1 MTTIAMLAAAGW
13 LLASAAPAF
22 ACSQCM
28 CGAPFPASVLGG
40 LQPAAF
46 TYGLEERY
54 LSKASALDEGPGEEQ
69 EREHRVAAYAMW
81 RPAVRLALLARV
93 PYDVKEIASH
103 PVGAQSTLDRAH
115 GLGDAELLALIGL
128 AHTTGA
134 RPLVLGG
141 VAGVTAPTGSNEL
154 RDGAGTR
161 LDAHLQPGAGAW
173 SGSAG
178 LHAALTARAG
188 VWDASALGRVNGTN
202 AHGYRYGAALLYNA
216 GFTSRAWRGVQA
228 LAQMNGRSAARDRLE
243 GGATGVNTGGTVLYA
258 SPGVRWSAVTG
269 VAIDAALQIPVAQRM
284 FGDQR
289 EHTTARLA
297 LSLAR

>member
-1 MTTIAMLAAAGW
+1 MTTIATLALAGW
-13 LLASAAPAF
+13 LMASAAPAF

-46 TYGLEERY
+46 TYGVEDRY

-69 EREHRVAAYAMW
+69 EREHRVAAFAMW
-81 RPAVRLALLARV
+81 RPAERLALLARV

-103 PVGAQSTLDRAH
+103 PLGAQGALDRAH

-141 VAGVTAPTGSNEL
+141 VVGVTAPTGSNEL
-154 RDGAGTR
+154 RDDAGAR

-173 SGSAG
+173 SGTAG
-178 LHAALTARAG
+178 LHLALTARSG
-188 VWDASALGRVNGTN
+188 VWDASALARANGAN
-202 AHGYRYGAALLYNA
+202 AHGYRYGEAVLYNA
-216 GFTSRAWRGVQA
+216 GFTSRAWQGVQA
-228 LAQMNGRSAARDRLE
+228 LAQMNGRSAARDRLD
-243 GGATGVNTGGTVLYA
+243 GGVTGVNTGGTVLYA
-258 SPGVRWSAVTG
+258 SPGLRWSGGIG
-269 VAIDAALQIPVAQRM
+269 VALDVALQIPIAQRLY
-284 FGDQR
+284 GEQR